1 MSIFVALKELLYKTL
16 VNMNKYLPLAAG
28 VLMLAACSQQPSYKI
43 SGNVHNP
50 ELDGKYVYLTAHG
63 SQSALDSA
71 IVTNGKFTFE
81 GAVDTPKVSTLSFAP
96 GETPRGTFAT
106 TLILENGKI
115 TADLDTFS
123 TAKGTPDNDNLALI
137 TKQMRELQ
145 EAAVALGNTITPV
158 EEGKISEEDMAKV
171 EAAEKKAFDAAENY
185 VRDHLNDLSGA
196 YILVANQYY
205 IPEESLIDIA
215 SQSGDLFKSY
225 PAIGK
230 LMNRIEILKNV
241 AVGNQFVDFEMTD
254 MKDNAVKLS
263 DYVGND
269 KVALIDFWASWC
281 PPCRASIPGLKK
293 VYEEYKDKGFEIVGV
308 SLDSKKDAWEKG
320 VSDLQI
326 PWPQM
331 SDLKGWQNAGAAL
344 YGVNSI
350 PHTVLVDKDGKIVA
364 KNIHGVE
371 LTNKLDELLK

>member
-28 VLMLAACSQQPSYKI
+28 LLMLAACSQKPGYKI

-50 ELDGKYVYLTAHG
+50 ELDGQYVYLTAHG
-63 SQSALDSA
+63 SESALDSA
-71 IVTNGKFTFE
+71 IVTDGKFTFE
-81 GAVDTPKVSTLSFAP
+81 GVVDTPKISTLSFAP

-137 TKQMRELQ
+137 TEQIRDLQ
-145 EAAVALGNTITPV
+145 EAAVKLESAITPV
-158 EEGKISEEDMAKV
+158 EEGKISDEDMAKV
-171 EAAEKKAFDAAENY
+171 EAAEKKAYDAAESY
-185 VRDHLNDLSGA
+185 VRNHLNDLSGA
-196 YILVANQYY
+196 YILATNQYY
-205 IPEESLIDIA
+205 ISEESLIDIV

-230 LMNRIEILKNV
+230 LMNRIEVLKKV
-241 AVGNQFVDFEMTD
+241 AIGNQFVDFEMTD
-254 MKDNAVKLS
+254 LEDNAVKLS
-263 DYVGND
+263 DYVGNG

-293 VYEEYKDKGFEIVGV
+293 VYDEYKDKGFEIVGV
-308 SLDSKKDAWEKG
+308 SLDSKKDA
-320 VSDLQI
+320 
-326 PWPQM
+326 
-331 SDLKGWQNAGAAL
+331 
-344 YGVNSI
+344 
-350 PHTVLVDKDGKIVA
+350 
-364 KNIHGVE
+364 
-371 LTNKLDELLK
+371 